1 MDAKIKAGIWVSMA
15 IRLSDMAGRA
25 AAEAKAVAEATK
37 PPAEPKKPGFLGRL
51 LEKAQK
57 PL

>member
-1 MDAKIKAGIWVSMA
+1 MSLEKWLAEKEK
-15 IRLSDMAGRA
+15 RA
-25 AAEAKAVAEATK
+25 AAEAKAASEATK
-37 PPAEPKKPGFLGRL
+37 PPPAPKKPGFLGRL